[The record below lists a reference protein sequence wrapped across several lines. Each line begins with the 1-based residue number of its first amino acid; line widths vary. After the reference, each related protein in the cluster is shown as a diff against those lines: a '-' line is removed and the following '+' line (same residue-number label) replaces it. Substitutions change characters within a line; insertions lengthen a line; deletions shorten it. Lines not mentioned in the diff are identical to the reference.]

1 MRRNDLGK
9 ISFEALIKYRMYLL
23 ENNSEKTIDIY
34 ALKAYNIDMKGDEQ
48 HEAGRLDCTVGK
60 NGWRLKRNGAGHDI
74 YTNGKECETVP
85 RHRELNENLAKAIIK
100 RRGLR

>member
-1 MRRNDLGK
+1 MRDKFAGWHERLLANAHERRIIRVNAARNSTKRADL
-9 ISFEALIKYRMYLL
+9 IALL
-23 ENNSEKTIDIY
+23 E
-34 ALKAYNIDMKGDEQ
+34 
-48 HEAGRLDCTVGK
+48 K